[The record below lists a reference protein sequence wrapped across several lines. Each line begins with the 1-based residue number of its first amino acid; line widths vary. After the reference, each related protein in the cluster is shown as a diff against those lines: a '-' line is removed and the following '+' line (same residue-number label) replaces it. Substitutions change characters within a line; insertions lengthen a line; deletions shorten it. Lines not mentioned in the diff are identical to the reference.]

1 MNEIK
6 WWLKQD
12 MSEKPYSL
20 SKELT
25 KRINQ
30 WGGQYHPLHSEVN
43 LLFCSYYGMKGDH
56 ENAISMCKS
65 SLVNSVKTLGN
76 HSLKTAEKYYEL
88 GDVEESA
95 GRRDEALVN
104 FRKAR
109 AIFENE
115 NKV

>member
-1 MNEIK
+1 
-6 WWLKQD
+6 
-12 MSEKPYSL
+12 
-20 SKELT
+20 
-25 KRINQ
+25 
-30 WGGQYHPLHSEVN
+30 
-43 LLFCSYYGMKGDH
+43 MKGDH

-115 NKV
+115 NKVETISYGLIETKIAKLDLYYGRMVEAEQAIRKSLEIFNKYRATCQN